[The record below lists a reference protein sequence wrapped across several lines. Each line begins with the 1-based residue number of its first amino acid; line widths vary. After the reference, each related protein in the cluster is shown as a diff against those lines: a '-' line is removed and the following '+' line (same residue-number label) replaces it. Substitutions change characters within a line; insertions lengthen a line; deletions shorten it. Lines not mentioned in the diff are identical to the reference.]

1 MDKQK
6 KETRRPLVVF
16 GLLGTQLDMGEGP
29 GRWEKWRPTVSLGQ
43 QEDLLIDRLEILCD
57 ERRFR
62 KLAQRVVADLSAVS
76 PETKVTLHD
85 CYFDDPWDFEKVYAG
100 LHDFAHAYPFDVE
113 NEDYLI
119 HITTGT
125 HVAQIC
131 WFLLAEARFVPAR
144 LLQTSPP
151 RKQKEGATG
160 SYSIIDLDLARYDQI
175 AKRFAKVKAETNS
188 FLKSGIQTR
197 NLAFNQMIE
206 QIERVA
212 VRSKSPILLMGPTGA
227 GKSSLAKNIYALKKQ
242 RGQFKGTF
250 VEVNCATL
258 RGDGASSALF
268 GHVRGAFTGAQ
279 NERAGLLK
287 SADGGMLFLDE
298 IGELGADE
306 QAMLLR
312 AIEEKKFPPVGSDKE
327 IHSDFQ
333 LIAGTNHDLATRVRE
348 GAFREDLFARLN
360 LWTFDLPGLK
370 QRSEDLE
377 PNIDVELERFSNTHG
392 ERVNFNQEAR
402 RKYVRFAM
410 SPQATWDG
418 NFRDLSASITR
429 LATLA
434 PQGRIGTSQVDE
446 EMARLRRL
454 WGTTN
459 NQHDTL
465 ADDFLQQV
473 LGSRASE
480 IDLFD
485 AAGLRV
491 VLDVC
496 RRSRSLSDAGRTLFS
511 ASRQNKNSRN
521 DADRLKKYLARFGLE
536 FRALQG
542 AATIATRELDN
553 PAK

>member
-1 MDKQK
+1 MDNK
-6 KETRRPLVVF
+6 KSTARRPLVVL
-16 GLLGTQLDMGEGP
+16 GLLGTQLDMGEAP

-57 ERRFR
+57 ERRFS
-62 KLAQRVVADLSAVS
+62 KLAQRVQADLRAVS
-76 PETKVTLHD
+76 PETQVSVHD
-85 CYFDDPWDFEKVYAG
+85 CFFDDPWDFESVYAG
-100 LHDFAHAYPFDVE
+100 LHDFAHSYPFDVE

-131 WFLLAEARFVPAR
+131 WFLLAEARFIPAK
-144 LLQTSPP
+144 LLQSSPP
-151 RKQKEGATG
+151 RNQKEGAAG
-160 SYSIIDLDLARYDQI
+160 SYSIIDLNLARYDQI
-175 AKRFAKVKAETNS
+175 ARRFAKANADTAS
-188 FLKSGIQTR
+188 FLKNGIQTR
-197 NLAFNQMIE
+197 NPAFNRMIE

-212 VRSKSPILLMGPTGA
+212 LRSRAPILLMGPTGA

-242 RGQFKGTF
+242 RGQFNGPM

-287 SADGGMLFLDE
+287 SADGGLLFLDE
-298 IGELGADE
+298 IGELGPDE

-312 AIEEKKFPPVGSDKE
+312 AIEEKKFPPVGSDKDVQ
-327 IHSDFQ
+327 SDFQ
-333 LIAGTNHDLATRVRE
+333 LIAGTNHNLATRVRE
-348 GAFREDLFARLN
+348 GLFREDLFARLN

-377 PNIDVELERFSNTHG
+377 PNLDVELERYSQVHG
-392 ERVNFNQEAR
+392 ERVSFNKEAR
-402 RKYVRFAM
+402 RNYLQFAM
-410 SPQATWDG
+410 SSSASWKG
-418 NFRDLSASITR
+418 NFRDLSASVTR

-434 PQGRIGTSQVDE
+434 PQGRIDTQQVAE
-446 EMARLRRL
+446 ETARLHRL
-454 WGTTN
+454 WG
-459 NQHDTL
+459 D
-465 ADDFLQQV
+465 ADQAQDSQNEDLVSQA
-473 LGSRASE
+473 LGARAAE

-491 VLDVC
+491 VLQVC
-496 RRSRSLSDAGRTLFS
+496 RRSKSLSDAGRSLFS
-511 ASRQNKNSRN
+511 ASRQHKTSGN

-536 FRALQG
+536 FKSLQ
-542 AATIATRELDN
+542 ADQR
-553 PAK
+553 